1 MLELEILGGLVSSK
15 RNWGRW
21 SEMVVVRF
29 PDIDEYGDGEA
40 NMLSLSVLDWA
51 VILVGSVMKG
61 RIWQDPRRTRKLEE
75 PQLELQFN

>member
-1 MLELEILGGLVSSK
+1 
-15 RNWGRW
+15 
-21 SEMVVVRF
+21 MVVVRF

-61 RIWQDPRRTRKLEE
+61 RIWQDPRRTRRLEE